1 MKASKKKKKG
11 VRLAKLRNGG
21 GTGDPKNTGELL
33 SMLDNF
39 GSPKTQPFEDTTS
52 VSQAASGFP
61 LYKENG
67 DLTPTPTSPF
77 YKKTNQKGYYR
88 SDNLQGNVTE
98 EGNLNILPLM
108 LDAAE
113 AVSSDDSN
121 SFDLSSID
129 SFVQQTGAGI
139 FSDYANIPTDA
150 REKYE
155 SQVTQGINDGAPLAF
170 VGMSPLL
177 AMGVAPILAQGLS
190 SWAAISSVPIVS
202 MEGAGLVTVGQAV
215 DLAGA
220 GTAIEYAPQHV
231 KDFIKKPS
239 ISGGAWLGLDLLG
252 VMMGGSAAKNIYAQ
266 GLKASGGLKNP
277 MTFTSSLNLGDEVN
291 IASKVNEAG
300 VLFNRVVKDE
310 ISQISTNTKISAAD
324 KQKSIDEVVDFYE
337 KYLNNP
343 KALEKLVGQKEMLR
357 GISHVPMSPVIAKDA
372 TTQSFL
378 YGKMTPYYS
387 VFDDAGGR
395 INTYADPS
403 KPIRSFTLTET
414 EVFGVPETI
423 PSVSFFSNTP
433 AGKQAAAEALLQ
445 NLKNGSE
452 SAKGAVL
459 RTQEYFKQTYGYSAR
474 GIAKPQLNISG
485 QVKMVDGVVVD
496 NGSAIGFDLSAQQ
509 IEMLET
515 LTPEQFVSTLLHETN
530 HNMLTPFLDQMADL
544 QIMEMHMIGATNRIP
559 QFRNGS
565 RVANR
570 SLAEGFH
577 SGDDMVSSI
586 REVSAKY
593 NKLYPEIST
602 GELDRHIM
610 ELLLPDEGIARL
622 WEIKKA
628 YSAQA
633 AKQGMNFED
642 WMYKFTPEKA
652 EEAINAWKTVKG
664 GGEDFYEADIFLD
677 LFQGG
682 NINQKLRGLASALNE
697 TFTPLPVIGV
707 GAAAGAISGAQ
718 QYKKG
723 GFIAK
728 KFRPRGMNLRKSN

>member
-11 VRLAKLRNGG
+11 NRLAKLRNGG
-21 GTGDPKNTGELL
+21 VTGDPKNTEELL
-33 SMLDNF
+33 AMLNAF
-39 GSPKTQPFEDTTS
+39 GSPKTKPFGGTTS
-52 VSQAASGFP
+52 VSQSASGFP
-61 LYKENG
+61 LYKEDG

-77 YKKTNQKGYYR
+77 YTQTDQTGYYK
-88 SDNLQGNVTE
+88 SDNAQGDVSE
-98 EGNLNILPLM
+98 EGELNILPLM
-108 LDAAE
+108 LDEAE
-113 AVSSDDSN
+113 TFSSNDSK

-129 SFVQQTGAGI
+129 SFVQQTGGGV

-155 SQVTQGINDGAPLAF
+155 AQVTQGINDGAPLAF

-177 AMGVAPILAQGLS
+177 AVGAAPILAQGLS

-220 GTAIEYAPQHV
+220 GMAIEYAPQHV
-231 KDFIKKPS
+231 KDFIEKPS
-239 ISGGAWLGLDLLG
+239 ISGAAWLGLDLLG
-252 VMMGGSAAKNIYAQ
+252 VMMGGSAAKNIYSQ
-266 GLKASGGLKNP
+266 GLKASGNLKNP
-277 MTFTSSLNLGDEVN
+277 MTFTSSLNLVDDVAIG
-291 IASKVNEAG
+291 IKVDQAG

-324 KQKSIDEVVDFYE
+324 KQNSIDEVYGFYE
-337 KYLNNP
+337 NYLNNP
-343 KALEKLVGQKEMLR
+343 KALEKLVAQKEMLDGVR
-357 GISHVPMSPVIAKDA
+357 HVPMSPVIVEDA
-372 TTQSFL
+372 VTQSFL

-387 VFDDAGGR
+387 VFDDAGAKIGA
-395 INTYADPS
+395 YADPS
-403 KPIRSFTLTET
+403 RPIRSFTLTPT
-414 EVFGVPETI
+414 EVSPGVFEAI
-423 PSVSFFSNTP
+423 PSVNFFSNTP

-452 SAKGAVL
+452 SSKGAVL
-459 RTQEYFKQTYGYSAR
+459 RTQEYFKQTYGYRTR

-485 QVKMVDGVVVD
+485 QVDMIDGVVVPE
-496 NGSAIGFDLSAQQ
+496 GYSGFDLSAQQ

-559 QFRNGS
+559 QFRNGKM
-565 RVANR
+565 VFDKT
-570 SLAEGFH
+570 LAEGFH

-586 REVSAKY
+586 QEVSAKY
-593 NKLYPEIST
+593 NSLYPELST

-628 YSAQA
+628 YSAQV

-652 EEAINAWKTVKG
+652 EEAINAWKAVKG
-664 GGEDFYEADIFLD
+664 GSEDFYEADIFLD

-682 NINQKLRGLASALNE
+682 NINQKLRSLASALNE

-707 GAAAGAISGAQ
+707 GAAAGAVGEQ